1 MGKYVK
7 MYQLKSKVRFS
18 EVNKEKKLKL
28 AALTD
33 YLQDTC
39 TFQSE
44 GLGVG
49 MDILRERSEAWIL
62 SSWEIVIKRLPKV
75 CEEISVGTFP
85 CSFKGFYGHRN
96 FYVTD
101 AQGEEIARA
110 NSLWVY
116 INFDTKKPVRIP
128 EEVASRYDEVIQEPL
143 EFDWSDRKIKV
154 EGESEVREPI
164 EVLEFFIDTNEHMNN
179 GKYIMVAEAYL
190 PDGFVT
196 ERVRAEYRKAAVLGD
211 MLYPMIYTQEN
222 KITVVLADEEKKT
235 YAVIQ
240 FIGKVTRE

>member
-1 MGKYVK
+1 

-18 EVNKEKKLKL
+18 EVNREKKLKL

-44 GLGVG
+44 ELGAG
-49 MDILRERSEAWIL
+49 MDVLRERNEAWIL
-62 SSWEIVIKRLPKV
+62 SSWEIVIKKLPKISD
-75 CEEISVGTFP
+75 EIFIGTFP

-101 AQGEEIARA
+101 EQGEELVRA

-116 INFDTKKPVRIP
+116 INFATKKPARIP
-128 EEVASRYDEVIQEPL
+128 EEVASRYDEVIEEPL
-143 EFDWSDRKIKV
+143 KFDWSDRKIKI
-154 EGESEVREPI
+154 EGDGRAEKPVT
-164 EVLEFFIDTNEHMNN
+164 VLEYFIDTNEHMNN

-190 PDGFVT
+190 PEGFKT
-196 ERVRAEYRKAAVLGD
+196 ERIRAEYRKAAVLSD
-211 MLYPMIYTQEN
+211 VLYPVIYIQTN
-222 KITVVLADEEKKT
+222 AVTVVLQNEEQKP

-240 FIGKVTRE
+240 FIGREEEIC

>member
-1 MGKYVK
+1 
-7 MYQLKSKVRFS
+7 MYRFESKVRYS
-18 EVNKEKKLKL
+18 EVNSDKVLTL

-49 MDILRERSEAWIL
+49 MDFLRERKEAWIL
-62 SSWEIVIKRLPKV
+62 SSWEIVIKKMPKV
-75 CEEISVGTFP
+75 CQEISVGTFP

-101 AQGEEIARA
+101 EQNEILAMA

-116 INFDTKKPVRIP
+116 INYETKKPARIP
-128 EEVASRYDEVIQEPL
+128 EVVARAYDEVLEEPIS
-143 EFDWSDRKIKV
+143 FDWSDRKIKY
-154 EGESEVREPI
+154 EGEGKKGEP
-164 EVLEFFIDTNEHMNN
+164 VVVHSFFIDTNEHMNN
-179 GKYIMVAEAYL
+179 GKYIMLAEEYL
-190 PDGFVT
+190 PKDFPV
-196 ERVRAEYRKAAVLGD
+196 ERVRAEYRNAAVLGD
-211 MLYPMIYTQEN
+211 VLYPVVYTQEN
-222 KITVVLADEEKKT
+222 CITVVLEDELEKP

-240 FIGKVTRE
+240 FVERSNQTE

>member
-1 MGKYVK
+1 

-44 GLGVG
+44 ELGAG
-49 MDILRERSEAWIL
+49 MDILRERNEAWIL
-62 SSWEIVIKRLPKV
+62 SSWEIVVKKLPKIGD
-75 CEEISVGTFP
+75 EISVGTFP

-101 AQGEEIARA
+101 TQGEELVRA

-116 INFDTKKPVRIP
+116 INFDTKKPARIP
-128 EEVASRYDEVIQEPL
+128 QEVSSMYDEVIQEPL
-143 EFDWSDRKIKV
+143 EFDWSDRKIKF
-154 EGESEVREPI
+154 EGEAQAENPVT
-164 EVLEFFIDTNEHMNN
+164 VLEYFIDTNEHMNN

-190 PDGFVT
+190 PEEFET
-196 ERVRAEYRKAAVLGD
+196 ERIRAEYRKAAVLGD
-211 MLYPMIYTQEN
+211 ILYPVIYTQEN
-222 KITVVLADEEKKT
+222 AITVVLADEENKP

-240 FIGKVTRE
+240 FVGKR

>member
-1 MGKYVK
+1 

-18 EVNKEKKLKL
+18 EVNKDKKLTL
-28 AALTD
+28 AGLTD

-44 GLGVG
+44 GLGAG
-49 MDILRERSEAWIL
+49 MDVLRSRNEAWVL
-62 SSWEIVIKRLPKV
+62 SSWEIVVKDMPKV

-96 FYVTD
+96 FRVTN
-101 AQGEEIARA
+101 AQDEVIVLA

-116 INFDTKKPVRIP
+116 INYETKKPARIP
-128 EEVASRYDEVIQEPL
+128 EEIASRYDEVIEAPID
-143 EFDWSDRKIKV
+143 FAWSDRKIKF
-154 EGESEVREPI
+154 EGDGSKMQPVP
-164 EVLEFFIDTNEHMNN
+164 VHSFFIDTNEHMNN

-190 PDGFVT
+190 PEDFKV
-196 ERVRAEYRKAAVLGD
+196 ERVRAEYRNAAVLGD
-211 MLYPMIYTQEN
+211 ILHPMVYTEEN
-222 KITVVLADEEKKT
+222 RITVTLNDEQGKP

-240 FIGKVTRE
+240 FVGQ